1 MVDELALDTIEQVES
16 EICRLPHVQV
26 ARIVTDGPRVTE
38 VHIVASPG
46 KSAKQIVR
54 DVQSVALA
62 TFGLELDHRVV
73 SVVQLGTNGD
83 GGTTAIDFEH
93 GHIDLTRPSLDEVT
107 IERTGLRASA
117 RVRLQVDG
125 REVVGVA
132 QGTVAT
138 AARHRLVAQATV
150 DALRQLEAGAEA
162 VDVENAQVVRIGG
175 QDVAVVAAVFVAPP
189 AEYTVSGSAVV
200 RDGHEGDAVARA
212 TLDAT
217 NRRLARFTH
226 RG

>member
-1 MVDELALDTIEQVES
+1 MRTDAGTKIWLAQWSVRPYASPLQPATTVGTGDRGPERGGGMVDELALDTIEQVES

-93 GHIDLTRPSLDEVT
+93 GQIDLTRPSLDE
-107 IERTGLRASA
+107 
-117 RVRLQVDG
+117 
-125 REVVGVA
+125 
-132 QGTVAT
+132 GTM
-138 AARHRLVAQATV
+138 
-150 DALRQLEAGAEA
+150 
-162 VDVENAQVVRIGG
+162 
-175 QDVAVVAAVFVAPP
+175 
-189 AEYTVSGSAVV
+189 
-200 RDGHEGDAVARA
+200 
-212 TLDAT
+212 
-217 NRRLARFTH
+217 
-226 RG
+226 